1 MAKHTFADSGD
12 LRKYFAAIP
21 NIVFQLGLNPYE
33 LALYA
38 HFKQA
43 AGDDG
48 GVCWKSRATISRES
62 GMSAGMVTK
71 ARVALERPR
80 AELANRP
87 LITVREE
94 PSKTGG
100 HPTCA
105 VTITD
110 IWPINMAKFST
121 SHYDVAPSPYDVEV
135 EAPSYRDHQRH
146 HTTLATSPHDL
157 KEKPM
162 KKNQEE
168 VTRQRGTRLPDDFS
182 LTDSIRDFAATNTPH
197 VSLETA
203 LAEFVDYWRGVPGA
217 RGRKLDWPATFR
229 NRLRDLEGRAPR
241 NGNGQYK
248 TTTASERRVDQLKS
262 NVEFLRS
269 GGRIASR

>member
-71 ARVALERPR
+71 ARLALEKPR

-87 LITVREE
+87 LITVAEE

-110 IWPINMAKFST
+110 IWPVNMAKFST
-121 SHYDVAPSPYDVEV
+121 SPHDVATSLHDGEAAATSP
-135 EAPSYRDHQRH
+135 RDHQRH
-146 HTTLATSPHDL
+146 HTTFATSPHDL
-157 KEKPM
+157 KEKPF
-162 KKNQEE
+162 KKNTEE
-168 VTRQRGTRLPDDFS
+168 DR
-182 LTDSIRDFAATNTPH
+182 RDFLTNLRTDPFYAH
-197 VSLETA
+197 VDFDVELERMRRW
-203 LAEFVDYWRGVPGA
+203 LARPENKARRMTERFV
-217 RGRKLDWPATFR
+217 
-229 NRLRDLEGRAPR
+229 LRWLEKIDRPVEVSG
-241 NGNGQYK
+241 NGNGTGKPIHDAAWHARQ
-248 TTTASERRVDQLKS
+248 AELARRV
-262 NVEFLRS
+262 
-269 GGRIASR
+269 GREYRPDAS

>member
-1 MAKHTFADSGD
+1 MAKHSFADAGGD

-21 NIVFQLGLNPYE
+21 NIVLTLGLNPYE

-71 ARVALERPR
+71 ARVALEKPR
-80 AELANRP
+80 LELGNVP
-87 LITVREE
+87 LITVTEE
-94 PSKTGG
+94 PSKSGG

-110 IWPINMAKFST
+110 IWPINMSKFST
-121 SHYDVAPSPYDVEV
+121 SPHDVAPSYHDVEAG
-135 EAPSYRDHQRH
+135 APSPHDQQRH

-157 KEKPM
+157 KEKLL
-162 KKNQEE
+162 KKNSEE
-168 VTRQRGTRLPDDFS
+168 GSGDFLSKLKAKPLYARLDLDVELAKAEVWATAHRKRVTQRFFINWINRSLKDLP
-182 LTDSIRDFAATNTPH
+182 L
-197 VSLETA
+197 
-203 LAEFVDYWRGVPGA
+203 
-217 RGRKLDWPATFR
+217 
-229 NRLRDLEGRAPR
+229 
-241 NGNGQYK
+241 NGNGSRSY
-248 TTTASERRVDQLKS
+248 VDAELARTVS
-262 NVEFLRS
+262 PARIREMRE
-269 GGRIASR
+269 GR